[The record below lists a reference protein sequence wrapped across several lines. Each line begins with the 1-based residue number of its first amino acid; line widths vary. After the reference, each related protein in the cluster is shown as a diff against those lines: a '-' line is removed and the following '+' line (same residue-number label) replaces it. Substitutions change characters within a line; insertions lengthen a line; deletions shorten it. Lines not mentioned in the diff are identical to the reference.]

1 MYFQQPAP
9 QKIAILR
16 PLQFGDLMCAVPAF
30 RALRSAF
37 PTADITL
44 IGLPWSVSFVK
55 RFNQYLDHLL
65 EFPGF
70 PGFPEQEPK
79 IREFPRFLTLAQ
91 EEHFDLALQMQGSGN
106 LSNSIIG
113 LLGAKQTAGYYIEGS
128 FCPDPQTYMDYPV
141 GESEIWRHLRLMEFL
156 DIPLQGDN
164 LEFPIYEEDWESFSL
179 LRREFN
185 LYEGEYIVI
194 HPGSRAAE
202 RRWEPEKFAAVADA
216 MAEYGFRI
224 VLTGTREEMEI
235 THEVASKM
243 IAPAADLTG
252 MTNYGTMAALLA
264 NARMLICNDTGVS
277 HMSAALQVP
286 SVVMFSASEPER
298 WGPLNQN
305 LHRRVLW
312 ASAAPPLVA
321 IREAEML
328 LQEDRT
334 YAY

>member
-79 IREFPRFLTLAQ
+79 IREFPRFLAHAQ

-235 THEVASKM
+235 TQPKFAPPCSVGIGRAAPGRHPRSRN
-243 IAPAADLTG
+243 APARGPHLC
-252 MTNYGTMAALLA
+252 LLVRSTTSTA
-264 NARMLICNDTGVS
+264 SWPPAWTTSATWSCSARPC
-277 HMSAALQVP
+277 
-286 SVVMFSASEPER
+286 AS
-298 WGPLNQN
+298 
-305 LHRRVLW
+305 
-312 ASAAPPLVA
+312 
-321 IREAEML
+321 
-328 LQEDRT
+328 
-334 YAY
+334 